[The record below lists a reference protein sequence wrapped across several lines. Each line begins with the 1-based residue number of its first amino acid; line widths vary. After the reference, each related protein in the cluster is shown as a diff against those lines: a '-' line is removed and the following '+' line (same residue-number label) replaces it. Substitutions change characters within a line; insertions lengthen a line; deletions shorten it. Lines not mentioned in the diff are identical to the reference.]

1 MTSEL
6 SSSTPATQDADARR
20 SSDHEA
26 GRPAGRS
33 TGSQLRQVFVRYK
46 ILALLL
52 AVAAIWA
59 FFSVLTDGA
68 FVTPRNVS
76 NLLRQMSITGMLACG
91 MVFVIIAGEIDLS
104 VGSLL
109 GLLGGVAAILD
120 VNRHWPVAAT
130 VPAVLAL
137 GVLIGL
143 FNGWWSTYRRVPS
156 FIVGLGGMLAFRGI
170 LLGVTGG
177 STIAPVS
184 DSFVFLGQGYLPRV
198 AGDGLALLLFA
209 LVALLVVRQ
218 RGTRRR
224 YRLAVAPPWQDVV
237 KIAGAGAVLFAFVA
251 TLDRYG
257 GIPVPVLLLL
267 ALLGIFS
274 WIATQ
279 TVFGRR
285 IYAVGSNLEATRL
298 SGVDTDRVKLAIFAL
313 MGLMCAF
320 AGIVNTA
327 RLAAGSPSA
336 GTMGELDAIAACFI
350 GGTSMRGGSGTVYG
364 ALIGALVMASL
375 DNGMSM
381 LDVDAYWQ
389 MIVKGAVLVL
399 AVWIDVVSRSNR
411 R

>member
-1 MTSEL
+1 MNSEL
-6 SSSTPATQDADARR
+6 SSSTPATPDADAQRA
-20 SSDHEA
+20 A
-26 GRPAGRS
+26 GRTARLP
-33 TGSQLRQVFVRYK
+33 LRQIFARYK
-46 ILALLL
+46 LLALLL
-52 AVAAIWA
+52 AVVVIWT

-130 VPAVLAL
+130 IPAVLAL

-184 DSFVFLGQGYLPRV
+184 DGFVFIGQGYLPRLV
-198 AGDGLALLLFA
+198 GDGLAILLFA
-209 LVALLVVRQ
+209 LVMLLVVRQ
-218 RGTRRR
+218 RATRRR
-224 YRLAVAPPWQDVV
+224 YRLAVAPRWQDVA
-237 KIAGAGAVLFAFVA
+237 KIVGAGAVLFAFVA

-267 ALLGIFS
+267 VLLGVFS

-320 AGIVNTA
+320 AGLVNTA

>member
-1 MTSEL
+1 MNSEL
-6 SSSTPATQDADARR
+6 SSSTAAAADADARR
-20 SSDHEA
+20 ST
-26 GRPAGRS
+26 GRPTGRP
-33 TGSQLRQVFVRYK
+33 LRQVFVRYK
-46 ILALLL
+46 ILALLF
-52 AVAAIWA
+52 AVVAIWA

-184 DSFVFLGQGYLPRV
+184 DGIVFLGQGYLPRV
-198 AGDGLALLLFA
+198 VGDGLALLLFA
-209 LVALLVVRQ
+209 LVVLLVVRQ

-224 YRLAVAPPWQDVV
+224 YRLAVAPLWQDVV
-237 KIAGAGAVLFAFVA
+237 KIAGAGAVLFGFVA

-336 GTMGELDAIAACFI
+336 GSMGELDAIAACFI